1 LDGQH
6 ASAFLTSEVGD
17 ISAVT
22 AGNGLTGGGT
32 SGAVTLDVSGV
43 THTMTS
49 FANQNLLTSSTPTF
63 SKLTLGSGDDTLVFD
78 GGDNQINTHD
88 GFGNF
93 NIKSGVDGNNKI
105 VSTTGGSHIRLDESG
120 RIALQIDE
128 STAVGGSFSTGLSLT
143 LDSGIVD
150 ISGGNLDMSS
160 GKITGLATPTA
171 DSDAATKA
179 YVDAAA
185 GGPGT
190 WDCTVRSNSVTSNY
204 HNEVST
210 SCLDNEKVIS
220 GGCYDD
226 VGTAS
231 IAQDRPTN
239 QGWHCKSYYS
249 SATNRELT
257 AYANCC
263 K

>member
-1 LDGQH
+1 MEVNSIAGYEGNQH
-6 ASAFLTSEVGD
+6 LRTSD
-17 ISAVT
+17 S
-22 AGNGLTGGGT
+22 
-32 SGAVTLDVSGV
+32 
-43 THTMTS
+43 
-49 FANQNLLTSSTPTF
+49 PTF

-93 NIKSGVDGNNKI
+93 NIKSGVDGNNNI

-143 LDSGIVD
+143 LDSDIVD

-179 YVDAAA
+179 YVDAAGDHGCQLFA
-185 GGPGT
+185 LG
-190 WDCTVRSNSVTSNY
+190 
-204 HNEVST
+204 ST
-210 SCLDNEKVIS
+210 SCNGYWCRAGTQYTPNHADNINGIETYHTTYTYLCSERGYTSWQRIYRGS
-220 GGCYDD
+220 
-226 VGTAS
+226 TT
-231 IAQDRPTN
+231 PTTVTYSYVD
-239 QGWHCKSYYS
+239 GWS
-249 SATNRELT
+249 SALGGS
-257 AYANCC
+257 YAVEHILCC
-263 K
+263 R